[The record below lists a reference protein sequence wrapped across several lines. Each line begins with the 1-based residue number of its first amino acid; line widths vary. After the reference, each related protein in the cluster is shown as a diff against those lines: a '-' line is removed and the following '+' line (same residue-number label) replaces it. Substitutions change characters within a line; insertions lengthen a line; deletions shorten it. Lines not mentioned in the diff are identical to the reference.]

1 MEINKTKKQP
11 WASWD
16 EWENCYNLLFSNLN
30 SDNKYENNKIE
41 TNLETALNILLIY

>member
-30 SDNKYENNKIE
+30 SDNKYENNKN
-41 TNLETALNILLIY
+41 TWIYSFYFRVDF